1 MSSYSGPQFRYASS
15 PGSARITWAVQRLI
29 LLNGGIFALQLLA
42 DPFLAWLDVSGE
54 WSRAPGGIL
63 NYYLGFQPV
72 ALLQGMVWK
81 PFTYQFLHSGLLH
94 LFLNM
99 LWLFFCGPEVER
111 ALGTRQFYRFYLLCG
126 AVGVLA
132 TFLPLL
138 WWGDNP
144 TVTGA
149 SGATMGVMI
158 AFAMVDPN
166 RQFFLFPIPT
176 PVNARML
183 VLIVVVMNLLSGMGN
198 SSVSVATH
206 FGGMGVG
213 YAYMKLMPKFR
224 QWNRERRVAKAPKAP
239 KPAGDES
246 VDKVGEAVNN
256 IFKFKDKD
264 WR

>member
-1 MSSYSGPQFRYASS
+1 MRSYTGPQYRAAVSS
-15 PGSARITWAVQRLI
+15 GSSRITWAVQRLI
-29 LLNGGIFALQLLA
+29 LLNGVVFALQLLA
-42 DPFLAWLDVSGE
+42 DPLLAWFDASGE

-63 NYYLGFQPV
+63 NYYLGFQPL

-132 TFLPLL
+132 TFLPLI

-158 AFAMVDPN
+158 AFAMVDPH
-166 RQFFLFPIPT
+166 RQFHLFPIPT
-176 PVNARML
+176 PINARTL
-183 VLIVVVMNLLSGMGN
+183 VLIVVVLNIFTGLGN
-198 SSVSVATH
+198 SAVSVATH

-213 YAYMKLMPKFR
+213 YAYMKLLPQFR
-224 QWNRERRVAKAPKAP
+224 RWHRARRAA
-239 KPAGDES
+239 KPAQAPPEQP

>member
-1 MSSYSGPQFRYASS
+1 MRSYTTPQYRFASS
-15 PGSARITWAVQRLI
+15 AGNYRITWAVQRLI
-29 LLNGGIFALQLLA
+29 LLNGIVFALQLLA
-42 DPFLAWLDVSGE
+42 DPVVGFLGGIDAWG
-54 WSRAPGGIL
+54 RAPGGVL
-63 NYYLGFQPV
+63 NYYLGFQPLE
-72 ALLQGMVWK
+72 LLQGMIWK
-81 PFTYQFLHSGLLH
+81 PLTYQFLHSGLMH

-132 TFLPLL
+132 TLLPLL

-176 PVNARML
+176 PVNARTL
-183 VLIVVVMNLLSGMGN
+183 VLIVVVMNIISGMGT
-198 SSVSVATH
+198 SGVSVATH
-206 FGGMGVG
+206 FGGMGFG
-213 YAYMKLMPKFR
+213 YAYMKLMPRFR
-224 QWNRERRVAKAPKAP
+224 HWNRARKRAATTGD
-239 KPAGDES
+239 PADT